1 MAVDGTLKF
10 DTKIDTDGVENG
22 SKSVKEVI
30 TKLIKS
36 LENLSSVVTRAFN
49 GIDVGNIATDVQQ
62 VEHSIDSVTDSLVD
76 MATDTV
82 QATGKAEASVN
93 ELDDALDNI
102 TITRWNDVEN
112 EIYEVAEV
120 LDTTESKAKETAQ
133 AFNDVATKAK
143 DVSQETVKIN
153 DQPLEEMSTTST
165 ELNNML
171 SLIKSTFQSFPIILG
186 MVGERMKNA
195 FTADAEIMDTAND
208 IQLLVS
214 QIDTYKD
221 ALASME
227 SNGLYFGDKEY
238 DKAYSELSKMTSKL
252 NDYKKS
258 LSSVD
263 GEQKNVSKSADKASK
278 DTAKVGKSMEGSSK
292 KASSFSKTLNMLG
305 KSLMFSM
312 VFRAFQAVTNA
323 IKEGFQNL
331 AQYSPEANK
340 SISAL
345 STSLQTLKNSFATA
359 FSPILTAITPALQ
372 TLINYL
378 SQAITTAGQFFAVF
392 LNGAT
397 TFTKAKD
404 AQVDYAKSIKNS
416 AKEASKSLSSIDKL
430 NNSTDTGSA
439 GGATTGTPNP
449 AQMFEE
455 VEIDNKIVKF
465 VEDLKKKLEPTIQAF
480 ERLKVAVAPFAENVG
495 MGLKWLYDNVLAPFG
510 TWTISNLIPS
520 FLDLLGGTITLLNTV
535 LVTFQPLAL
544 WLWESFLKPIATWT
558 GGLIIIGLNLL
569 TDALYALS
577 DWILANQEAFIKA
590 TVFIGSFFL
599 AFKIVELVTFL
610 TPLITTL
617 GALISSGTLWSGI
630 LSLLGGLLSALTAPA
645 TIIATILGLLIYT
658 FIDLYSSSES
668 FREQIALLG
677 ATWMEALEPLAT
689 FISTVLTDAWNEIL
703 LPVIDFF
710 VKTLIP
716 QLISIFKQLWQ
727 KVLIPFV
734 TFMGEVF
741 TPVVKILTD
750 VWTSLWKNV
759 ILPIAKAIG
768 GVLKEAWVAIYD
780 ILTKTIIPIIGKVIE
795 VLTFLW
801 KNVVN
806 PIIDVLWKSF
816 KPAFDT
822 VFKGIG
828 DLITGLLGALKGLIK
843 FVAGVFTGD
852 WKKAWEG
859 IQEIFKGI
867 FDSLVAIAKTPI
879 NLIIDIINGLING
892 IASGINAVID
902 SVNAI
907 KFDIPDWVPVFGGN
921 SIGFRLQ
928 KVTAPKIPKLAQGA
942 VIPPNSEFMA
952 ILGDQKKGLNI
963 ETPLQTM
970 LDAFRQANAENGNT
984 GGVIDLTLNL
994 DGKAIL
1000 KQLIKL
1006 DKEHYNATGKPL
1018 FT

>member
-1 MAVDGTLKF
+1 MVDGSLTF
-10 DTKIDTDGVENG
+10 DTKIDTEGVENG
-22 SKSVKEVI
+22 TRTVKGALDSFMKTINNAGDRMSDVFDGSSSKVLELSNKINQTESEIQDLVAKMQELSNKQIDTAEFSELQNEIQKTENKLLSYLNRQEKLETLGVDKDSKAWKSLQYDIDMTDKKLNLLEADMTSLKASGLDKTLGSQSTEYQKMGSKLTQLNEKLNTYKARIEEASNGSRKMAKEV
-30 TKLIKS
+30 
-36 LENLSSVVTRAFN
+36 N
-49 GIDVGNIATDVQQ
+49 
-62 VEHSIDSVTDSLVD
+62 
-76 MATDTV
+76 
-82 QATGKAEASVN
+82 KAG
-93 ELDDALDNI
+93 
-102 TITRWNDVEN
+102 
-112 EIYEVAEV
+112 
-120 LDTTESKAKETAQ
+120 TESKKTAKE
-133 AFNDVATKAK
+133 V
-143 DVSQETVKIN
+143 
-153 DQPLEEMSTTST
+153 
-165 ELNNML
+165 
-171 SLIKSTFQSFPIILG
+171 
-186 MVGERMKNA
+186 
-195 FTADAEIMDTAND
+195 
-208 IQLLVS
+208 
-214 QIDTYKD
+214 
-221 ALASME
+221 
-227 SNGLYFGDKEY
+227 
-238 DKAYSELSKMTSKL
+238 
-252 NDYKKS
+252 
-258 LSSVD
+258 
-263 GEQKNVSKSADKASK
+263 DKASK
-278 DTAKVGKSMEGSSK
+278 STSK
-292 KASSFSKTLNMLG
+292 FSKMMGMLG
-305 KSLMFSM
+305 QSLMFSL
-312 VFRAFQAVTNA
+312 VFRAFSAVTNA

-331 AQYSPEANK
+331 ATYSSDANK
-340 SISAL
+340 NMSIL
-345 STSLQTLKNSFATA
+345 STSALTLKNSLVTA
-359 FSPILTAITPALQ
+359 FNPILTAITPALQ

-392 LNGAT
+392 FNGAT

-404 AQVDYAKSIKNS
+404 AQVDYAKSLKNS

-430 NNSTDTGSA
+430 NNTTDTGSA

-465 VEDLKKKLEPTIQAF
+465 VEDLKTKLEPTIQAF

-495 MGLKWLYDNVLAPFG
+495 MGLKWLYENVLLPLG
-510 TWTISNLIPS
+510 TWTITDLIPS
-520 FLDLLGGTITLLNTV
+520 FLNALGGAISVLNSLLV
-535 LVTFQPLAL
+535 IFQPYAL
-544 WLWESFLKPIATWT
+544 WLWENFLKPIATWT
-558 GGLIIIGLNLL
+558 GGLIVSGLNLL
-569 TDALYALS
+569 TDSLYALS
-577 DWILANQEAFIKA
+577 DWIIDNQETIIKSTA
-590 TVFIGSFFL
+590 FIGSFFL
-599 AFKIVELVTFL
+599 AFKITGLVTALMPF
-610 TPLITTL
+610 ISTL
-617 GALISSGTLWSGI
+617 GTLISSGTLWSGI

-658 FIDLYSSSES
+658 FIDLYSSSEL

-677 ATWMEALEPLAT
+677 STWMEALEPLAT
-689 FISTVLTDAWNEIL
+689 FIETVLTDAWNEIL

-727 KVLIPFV
+727 KVLVPFV
-734 TFMGEVF
+734 TFIGEVF
-741 TPVVKILTD
+741 TPVVQILTD
-750 VWTSLWKNV
+750 IWMSLWKNV

-768 GVLKEAWVAIYD
+768 GVLKEAWNAIYE
-780 ILTKTIIPIIGKVIE
+780 ILTKTIIPIVGKVIE
-795 VLTFLW
+795 ILTFLW

-843 FVAGVFTGD
+843 FVAGVFTGN

-928 KVTAPKIPKLAQGA
+928 KVNAPKIPKLAQGA